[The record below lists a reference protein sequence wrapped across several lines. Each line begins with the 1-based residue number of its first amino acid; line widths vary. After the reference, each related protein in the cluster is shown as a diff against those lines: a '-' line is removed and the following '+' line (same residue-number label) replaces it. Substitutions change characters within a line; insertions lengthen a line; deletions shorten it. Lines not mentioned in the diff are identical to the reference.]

1 MRSVPKRRFK
11 GFSEP
16 WEQHKLGEVAEFNPK
31 STLPDKFQYVDL
43 ESVVGTELIAH
54 RTEHKKSAPSRAQR
68 LAVRGDVLYQTV
80 RPYQKNNY
88 LYDLPYSNFVF
99 STGYTQM
106 RPDIDSYFLFSRIQE
121 DGFVA
126 LVLDRCTGTSYPA
139 ISSNDLADIKI
150 KVPKDKMEQIKV
162 GAFFKTIDTTIAAN
176 RRKLDKL
183 LAMKQAYLHEM
194 FPAEGERVPKRRFAG
209 FTDPWEQRELG
220 DLGDVVTGNT
230 PSTSEKDNWTDD
242 GRGHVWI
249 TPADINWLIVS
260 DSERRLSDA
269 GWKKARTVPAK
280 SVLITSIAS
289 IGKNAINIVPSAFN
303 QQINAIVPSGN
314 DAYFIL
320 SAMVKETQR
329 FASLAG
335 QTATAIINKTEFEK
349 FTISL
354 PILDEQIKIGKFF
367 ARIDCLIALE
377 QRKLAKVQSLKQAFL
392 HEMFV

>member
-194 FPAEGERVPKRRFAG
+194 FPAEGESVPKRRFVG
-209 FTDPWEQRELG
+209 FVDEWVEKALD
-220 DLGDVVTGNT
+220 DLGSFGKAYSFSRAREGIGEVNT
-230 PSTSEKDNWTDD
+230 FP
-242 GRGHVWI
+242 
-249 TPADINWLIVS
+249 DI
-260 DSERRLSDA
+260 
-269 GWKKARTVPAK
+269 P
-280 SVLITSIAS
+280 
-289 IGKNAINIVPSAFN
+289 
-303 QQINAIVPSGN
+303 
-314 DAYFIL
+314 
-320 SAMVKETQR
+320 
-329 FASLAG
+329 
-335 QTATAIINKTEFEK
+335 
-349 FTISL
+349 
-354 PILDEQIKIGKFF
+354 
-367 ARIDCLIALE
+367 
-377 QRKLAKVQSLKQAFL
+377 
-392 HEMFV
+392 